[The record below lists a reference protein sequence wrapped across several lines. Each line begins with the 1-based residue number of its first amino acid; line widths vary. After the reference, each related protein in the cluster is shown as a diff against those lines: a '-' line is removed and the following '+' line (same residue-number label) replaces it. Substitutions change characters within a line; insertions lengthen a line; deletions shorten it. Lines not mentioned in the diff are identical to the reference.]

1 MNAWKKLLFFFSL
14 SLLFSETDSSRD
26 VEHYYTISVPDERF
40 ARRGLYFCAYRLI
53 ERRDKPFSGET
64 SVE

>member
-26 VEHYYTISVPDERF
+26 VEKHYY
-40 ARRGLYFCAYRLI
+40 YFLSL
-53 ERRDKPFSGET
+53 RDLREGGFT
-64 SVE
+64 FVRIV